1 MGGKELMNGS
11 LPVARHCMYLLNL
24 LYFWCVSEE
33 RKMSEAFSSEGVFL
47 LSLDGIARKERCREI
62 LRMCVND
69 HFRPREIQRFTRFRV
84 WLNTKDLLT
93 GTIGGQF
100 PWKIEQVPI
109 LTHKTGIGSNAA
121 DATWNKSQ
129 RQHEILT
136 PSHDHHNKN
145 QKSVEHRFCWFFWV
159 QRCLR
164 CTNFLCTYKREMM
177 VRCCFCFV

>member
-1 MGGKELMNGS
+1 M
-11 LPVARHCMYLLNL
+11 C
-24 LYFWCVSEE
+24 E
-33 RKMSEAFSSEGVFL
+33 RGTKNERGILIRRCLSTFVGWHRSPREMS
-47 LSLDGIARKERCREI
+47 RN
-62 LRMCVND
+62 RMCVND
-69 HFRPREIQRFTRFRV
+69 HFRPREIQIFTRFRV

-93 GTIGGQF
+93 GTLGGQF
-100 PWKIEQVPI
+100 PCKIEQVPI

>member
-1 MGGKELMNGS
+1 M
-11 LPVARHCMYLLNL
+11 C
-24 LYFWCVSEE
+24 E
-33 RKMSEAFSSEGVFL
+33 RGTKNERGILIRRCLSTFVGWHRSPREMS
-47 LSLDGIARKERCREI
+47 RN
-62 LRMCVND
+62 RMCVND

-93 GTIGGQF
+93 GTLGGQF
-100 PWKIEQVPI
+100 PCKIEQVPI